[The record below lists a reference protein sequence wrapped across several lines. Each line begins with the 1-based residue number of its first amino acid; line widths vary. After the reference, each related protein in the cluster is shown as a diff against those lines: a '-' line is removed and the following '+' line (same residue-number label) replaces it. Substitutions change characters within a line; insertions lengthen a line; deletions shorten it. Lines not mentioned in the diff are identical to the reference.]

1 MLAGHH
7 PLILF
12 RMAMAEEATFN
23 PPSRVES
30 GDYLTNAEFLS
41 TRLKENDLHLADIES
56 MGIDLFRAT
65 DGLTDVSDSALKR
78 ILTLAEQKSKKGV
91 LRKKGLVD
99 SSELKPI
106 QRKVPIQKGANYGDP
121 ENKAFPLD
129 TAERVKAAHAHL
141 HKAWQNKGET
151 GITASYGR
159 DKFLKVHKRIITRM
173 RRLGLQHT
181 PVDTL
186 DSATRRMLK
195 AEKAAKV
202 GFVNEHLLT
211 EESDVYLLKQ
221 FSNIWD
227 DYVNAALSMALSGDT
242 GSENMKKDSERNLFL
257 AKDGIV
263 AFVVSLTSDV
273 AEQAKLNAAFTDWA
287 TYLQQYIEMRD
298 SDDFAASFQSLKDW
312 QKSKSVVAGLIAKW
326 IVNRDAFAEA
336 SVDGN
341 EIAETDEP
349 EVGDI
354 PRGAPAGGT
363 QPGATQPEVTN
374 PPAPMA
380 NMNPNQLQDAA
391 ASPAAPVPAAN
402 TSPTTASVY
411 PPQGVEQNR
420 EQGSG
425 HKPYRDDCTPDR
437 RSGKCYKKH
446 GK

>member
-1 MLAGHH
+1 
-7 PLILF
+7 
-12 RMAMAEEATFN
+12 
-23 PPSRVES
+23 
-30 GDYLTNAEFLS
+30 
-41 TRLKENDLHLADIES
+41 
-56 MGIDLFRAT
+56 
-65 DGLTDVSDSALKR
+65 
-78 ILTLAEQKSKKGV
+78 
-91 LRKKGLVD
+91 
-99 SSELKPI
+99 
-106 QRKVPIQKGANYGDP
+106 
-121 ENKAFPLD
+121 
-129 TAERVKAAHAHL
+129 
-141 HKAWQNKGET
+141 
-151 GITASYGR
+151 
-159 DKFLKVHKRIITRM
+159 
-173 RRLGLQHT
+173 
-181 PVDTL
+181 
-186 DSATRRMLK
+186 MLK

-202 GFVNEHLLT
+202 ALKDSVAPEIASQDDVNRLQNILEVLFTDHISFLKNYIIAKDEGNDSVAESMKTLLDNNNEAILGFVNEHLLT